1 MSSVRRPLIF
11 KLNKCKIFMGE
22 PLIGSIMQ
30 WRMQAIFEDKDG
42 KIRASYDIIFIN
54 CYSATP
60 HQAKVI
66 FLDIAD
72 IDLKLKNSLSE
83 PYRIFQSYIDAKKQ
97 TNKKYILIRK
107 CDISNLYYPHIF
119 VSYCYS
125 TYNDIDKKTLMYF
138 LTNFCQANPDYII
151 AHEQDYSD
159 VIEFKNDKV
168 VYHTRRWVNTNLSNK
183 TIALQYNKFLLKS
196 DVWKMYYIIQAKN
209 HSLDSF
215 KKQKNI
221 WLRLDSGCSSSQ
233 LYNDTR
239 CDCQDQ
245 LISALIEINKL
256 NKNGLLIHIPAHDR
270 KGFGW
275 MIKSEEAHARYTHKY
290 DIPPFNIPWD
300 TLENDDWISLGNSK
314 DLRTFDGAASI
325 LNLLEIQD
333 VYLITNNSSKIESLK
348 KYNIKVKRIPTDGK

>member
-1 MSSVRRPLIF
+1 
-11 KLNKCKIFMGE
+11 
-22 PLIGSIMQ
+22 MQ
-30 WRMQAIFEDKDG
+30 WRMQAIFEDEDG

-54 CYSATP
+54 CYAATP
-60 HQAKVI
+60 HQAKVV
-66 FLDIAD
+66 FLDISD
-72 IDLKLKNSLSE
+72 IDLKLNNLLSE
-83 PYRIFQSYIDAKKQ
+83 PYRIFQSYIDANKQ

-107 CDISNLYYPHIF
+107 CDISNVYYPHIF
-119 VSYCYS
+119 VSNCYS
-125 TYNDIDKKTLMYF
+125 TYKDIDKKTLMHF

-159 VIEFKNDKV
+159 VIAFKNDKV
-168 VYHTRRWVNTNLSNK
+168 VYHTTRLVNANFSNK
-183 TIALQYNKFLLKS
+183 TIVLQYNKCLLKS

-209 HSLDSF
+209 HLLNAL
-215 KKQKNI
+215 KKNI

-245 LISALIEINKL
+245 LIKALIEISKL
-256 NKNGLLIHIPAHDR
+256 NKHGLLIHIPAHDR

-275 MIKSEEAHARYTHKY
+275 MIKSEEAHAQYTHKY

-300 TLENDDWISLGNSK
+300 TLENDDWISLVNSK

-333 VYLITNNSSKIESLK
+333 VYLITNNSSKIASLTK
-348 KYNIKVKRIPTDGK
+348 IQH